1 MLLSDQGRLDQ
12 IIKLFAITIG
22 FLILALV
29 VLQKLGLIG
38 IGVRTNGNVYVDH
51 FANIAVTTW
60 LYIILFL
67 IEAILVLMLF
77 RFRNSP

>member
-60 LYIILFL
+60 LYSILFL

>member
-1 MLLSDQGRLDQ
+1 MWLL
-12 IIKLFAITIG
+12 KFFAITIG
-22 FLILALV
+22 FLIPALV

-38 IGVRTNGNVYVDH
+38 IGVRTSGNVYVDH

-60 LYIILFL
+60 LYMILFL